1 VKLHFHINWHEN
13 CFSLNDWTEVQ
24 HKQQEGNSMMQIARQ
39 IQTNPSILRGLKNSM
54 LVGATALALI
64 TTNAGISLAAG
75 TLRIGMTASDIPLTT
90 GQTDQGGEG
99 QRFMGYTVYDS
110 LVEWDLSSAD
120 KPSVL
125 TPGLAL
131 SWNVD
136 PADNS
141 KWIFKLRENVK
152 FHDGSTFDA
161 EAVVWNLDKL
171 LKTDAPQF
179 DQRQSAQGKSRIPA
193 VASYR
198 VVDPTTVEITTKTP
212 DATLPYQLS
221 WILLSSPANWE
232 AQGKSW
238 EAVAQ
243 KPSGTGPWKL
253 ENGFTPRERAEL
265 TPNTEYWDKNRVP
278 KLDKLVLIPL
288 PEANTRIAA
297 LRSGE
302 VDWIEAP
309 APDSAQSVKDAG
321 FNIVTNA
328 YPHNWTWHLSRVEGS
343 PWNDI
348 RVRKAANL
356 AVDRDGLNELLGGFS
371 VPAQGYLPPGHQWFG
386 KPDFK
391 LEYNVEAATKLM
403 EEAGYGPDKRLKTK
417 VIISSSGSGQM
428 LPLAM
433 NEYIQQTLAEIGI
446 DVEFEVADWNTVI
459 NIWRAGAKD
468 ASSKGGTAVNY
479 SYFIQD
485 PFSAMIRQ
493 SQCNLAPPTGTN
505 WGFYCD
511 PEMDALF
518 DKVRNAFDPAEQD
531 KVLQQVHEKYV
542 NDALFLMVTH
552 DVNTRAMSA
561 KVKGFV
567 QAQNWFQDFSQIT
580 IEP

>member
-1 VKLHFHINWHEN
+1 MKWEQIGTSHTPRNQEAIATKLSQAV
-13 CFSLNDWTEVQ
+13 C
-24 HKQQEGNSMMQIARQ
+24 
-39 IQTNPSILRGLKNSM
+39 
-54 LVGATALALI
+54 VGAITIAL
-64 TTNAGISLAAG
+64 SLSAVTLSFAAG

-110 LVEWDLSSAD
+110 LVEWDLSKAD
-120 KPSVL
+120 EPSGLVS
-125 TPGLAL
+125 GLAT
-131 SWNVD
+131 SWAVD
-136 PADNS
+136 ATDKT
-141 KWIFKLRENVK
+141 KWTFKLRAGVK
-152 FHDGSTFDA
+152 FHDGSPLTADTII
-161 EAVVWNLDKL
+161 WNLDKL
-171 LKTDAPQF
+171 LKQDAPQF
-179 DQRQSAQGKSRIPA
+179 DPRQSAQGKSRIPA
-193 VASYR
+193 VASYKAL
-198 VVDPTTVEITTKTP
+198 DTLTLEITTKSP

-221 WILLSSPANWE
+221 WITISSPANWE

-238 EAVAQ
+238 DAVAQ

-253 ENGFTPRERAEL
+253 ESGFTPRERAEL
-265 TPNTEYWDKNRVP
+265 TPNKEYWDAKRVP

-288 PEANTRIAA
+288 PEPNTRVAA

-309 APDSAQSVKDAG
+309 APDSVASLKDAG
-321 FNIVTNA
+321 FAIVTNS

-356 AVDRDGLNELLGGFS
+356 AVDRDGLKELLGGLMI
-371 VPAQGYLPPGHQWFG
+371 PAEGFMPPNHQWFG
-386 KPDFK
+386 NPTFKPS
-391 LEYNVEAATKLM
+391 YNVEEAKKLM
-403 EEAGYGPDKRLKTK
+403 AEAGYGPDKRIRTR

-428 LPLAM
+428 LPLQM

-446 DVEFEVADWNTVI
+446 DIEYEVADWNTVI

-468 ASSKGGTAVNY
+468 ASSKGATAINY

-485 PFSAMIRQ
+485 PFTGLIRHL
-493 SQCNLAPPTGTN
+493 QCNLAPPAGTN
-505 WGFYCD
+505 WGYYCD

-518 DKVRNAFDPAEQD
+518 DKVRNTFDTAEQD

-542 NDALFLMVTH
+542 NEALFLMVTH
-552 DVNTRAMSA
+552 DVNPRAMSK

-567 QAQNWFQDFSQIT
+567 QAQNWFQDFSAIT
-580 IEP
+580 VEE

>member
-1 VKLHFHINWHEN
+1 MKWEQISTSCTPRNQEAIATKLSKAA
-13 CFSLNDWTEVQ
+13 C
-24 HKQQEGNSMMQIARQ
+24 
-39 IQTNPSILRGLKNSM
+39 
-54 LVGATALALI
+54 VGAIAIAL
-64 TTNAGISLAAG
+64 SLSAVTLGFAAG

-110 LVEWDLSSAD
+110 LVEWDLSKAD
-120 KPSVL
+120 RPSGLVS
-125 TPGLAL
+125 GLAT
-131 SWNVD
+131 SWAVD
-136 PADNS
+136 ATDKT
-141 KWIFKLRENVK
+141 KWTFKLRAGVK
-152 FHDGSTFDA
+152 FHDGSALTADTII
-161 EAVVWNLDKL
+161 WNLDKL
-171 LKTDAPQF
+171 LKQDAPQF
-179 DQRQSAQGKSRIPA
+179 DPRQSAQGKSRIPA
-193 VASYR
+193 VASYKTL
-198 VVDPTTVEITTKTP
+198 DTLTLEIITKSP

-221 WILLSSPANWE
+221 WITISSPANWE

-238 EAVAQ
+238 DAVAQ

-253 ENGFTPRERAEL
+253 ESGFTPRERAEL
-265 TPNTEYWDKNRVP
+265 TPNKEYWDAKRVP
-278 KLDKLVLIPL
+278 KLDKLILIPL
-288 PEANTRIAA
+288 PEPNTRVAA

-309 APDSAQSVKDAG
+309 APDSVASLKDAG
-321 FNIVTNA
+321 FAIVTNS

-356 AVDRDGLNELLGGFS
+356 AVDRDGLKELLGGLMI
-371 VPAQGYLPPGHQWFG
+371 PAEGFMPPNHQWFG
-386 KPDFK
+386 SPSFKPS
-391 LEYNVEAATKLM
+391 YNVEEAKKLM
-403 EEAGYGPDKRLKTK
+403 AEAGYGPDKRIKTK

-428 LPLAM
+428 LPLQM

-446 DVEFEVADWNTVI
+446 DIEYEVADWNTVI

-468 ASSKGGTAVNY
+468 ASSKGATAINY

-485 PFSAMIRQ
+485 PFTGLIRHL
-493 SQCNLAPPTGTN
+493 QCNLAPPAGTN
-505 WGFYCD
+505 WGYYCD

-518 DKVRNAFDPAEQD
+518 DKVRNTFDTAEQD

-542 NDALFLMVTH
+542 NEALFLMVTH
-552 DVNTRAMSA
+552 DVNPRAMSK

-567 QAQNWFQDFSQIT
+567 QAQNWFQDFSAIT
-580 IEP
+580 VEE